1 MADVLR
7 VDAASIL
14 PAIWHPMYG
23 GLLARTWLKVSAPLR
38 NALKSSS
45 PISVLW
51 LVFSAVSWSASTR
64 FPKGTKP
71 THTRWLFRFAD
82 VFEPLRA
89 SCSLLLVAS
98 IGDLWLPV
106 RNPQAVPAEPP
117 LVPMAPVRPNVPAGL
132 MGSLSPRPA
141 GALRPKEIGIPQP
154 ARILLPAGNPRAFL
168 ISFSSRCGT
177 TGSPPRSLHTA
188 RRRTA
193 PIKTGK
199 LSSGVG
205 ISLVII
211 HRFRIFRH
219 IPRLH

>member
-1 MADVLR
+1 MAGVLR
-7 VDAASIL
+7 CFLVRIDEVSGRNEASSRSLAFPICRCLRAAE
-14 PAIWHPMYG
+14 G
-23 GLLARTWLKVSAPLR
+23 FLLAVAWG
-38 NALKSSS
+38 
-45 PISVLW
+45 
-51 LVFSAVSWSASTR
+51 FD
-64 FPKGTKP
+64 G
-71 THTRWLFRFAD
+71 
-82 VFEPLRA
+82 E
-89 SCSLLLVAS
+89 LVAT
-98 IGDLWLPV
+98 GEE
-106 RNPQAVPAEPP
+106 PAGRACGTPP
-117 LVPMAPVRPNVPAGL
+117 LVPMASVRPKVPVGL
-132 MGSLSPRPA
+132 MGSLSHRPA
-141 GALRPKEIGIPQP
+141 GAPRPKEKGIPQP